1 MLKKKKNPFA
11 ISFIHSPS
19 IHLDAG
25 FIPGTT
31 LVYREA
37 ISSIFQNLKKKH
49 GCVEVVEKSRVLLC
63 FCHRWK
69 PKKKKKMELSLKR
82 ERSDETLEFYFKF

>member
-31 LVYREA
+31 LGYREA

-49 GCVEVVEKSRVLLC
+49 GCVEVVEKSRVRKLL
-63 FCHRWK
+63 
-69 PKKKKKMELSLKR
+69 PQMETKKKKRKWS
-82 ERSDETLEFYFKF
+82 